1 MTPESAL
8 LTFPIRQP
16 IAITPGDPCGIGPEI
31 VARAFCQAPESTQ
44 GCFVAGD
51 VGLMR
56 RAMALVPSRSTFPVC
71 EIESPA
77 EALLVPPRC
86 LPVLQVVPVAPVLP
100 WGQIDARAGQLA
112 GEAVLWA
119 TRAAL
124 RGEVAA
130 VVTAPLHKEALHAA
144 GAPYNAYPGHTELL
158 QTEAAFYQ
166 GVPLAQMPVRMMLA
180 NDELRTVLVSIH
192 VSLRDAL
199 EAITVERV
207 LQTLRITDASLT
219 KLLGRRPRMAVAGVN
234 PHAGEGGLFG
244 REEIEVLQPCL
255 SVARQEGL
263 DVHGPYAPDTVFMR
277 ARQQADGRREFDV
290 VIAMYHDQGL
300 IPVKYLGVEQGVN
313 VTLGLPI
320 IRTSPDHG
328 TAMDLA
334 GQGRA
339 DASSL
344 IQAVRM
350 ARQMVSG
357 TR

>member
-1 MTPESAL
+1 MT
-8 LTFPIRQP
+8 RP

-31 VARAFCQAPESTQ
+31 VARVWCQAPELTQ

-56 RAMALVPSRSTFPVC
+56 RAMVLVQTVPAYPVC
-71 EIESPA
+71 QIESPA
-77 EALLVPPRC
+77 DALHVPPRC
-86 LPVLQVVPVAPVLP
+86 LPVLQVVPIAPVLP

-124 RGEVAA
+124 RGDVAA
-130 VVTAPLHKEALHAA
+130 LVTAPLHKEALHAA
-144 GAPYNAYPGHTELL
+144 GAPYDQYPGHTELL
-158 QTEAAFYQ
+158 QAESARHA
-166 GVPLAQMPVRMMLA
+166 GLSIAQMPVRMMLA

-192 VSLRDAL
+192 LSLREAL
-199 EAITVERV
+199 EAVTHDRV
-207 LQTLRITDASLT
+207 LETLRITDASLRS
-219 KLLGRRPRMAVAGVN
+219 LLGRRPRIAVAGVN

-244 REEIEVLQPCL
+244 QEEIDILQPCL
-255 SVARQEGL
+255 AVALQEGL
-263 DVHGPYAPDTVFMR
+263 DVHGPYAPDTVFMQ
-277 ARQQADGRREFDV
+277 ARQRADGQRAFDV

-300 IPVKYLGVEQGVN
+300 IPVKYLGLEQGVN
-313 VTLGLPI
+313 VTLGLPL

-334 GQGRA
+334 GQGVA

-344 IQAVRM
+344 IQALRM
-350 ARQMVSG
+350 ARHMVSAAH
-357 TR
+357 

>member
-1 MTPESAL
+1 MNLPE
-8 LTFPIRQP
+8 LTLP

-31 VARAFCQAPESTQ
+31 IAKAWTTAPELTR

-56 RAMALVPSRSTFPVC
+56 RAMALVQGAPCFPVC

-77 EALLVPPRC
+77 QALVVPPRC
-86 LPVLQVVPVAPVLP
+86 LPVLQVVPVAPPLP
-100 WGQIDARAGQLA
+100 WGQIDARAGRLA

-124 RGEVAA
+124 RGEISA

-144 GAPYNAYPGHTELL
+144 GAPYDQYPGHTELL
-158 QTEAAFYQ
+158 QAESARHA
-166 GVPLAQMPVRMMLA
+166 GVTVAQMPVRMMLA
-180 NDELRTVLVSIH
+180 NDELRVVLVSIH
-192 VSLRDAL
+192 LSLREALDA
-199 EAITVERV
+199 ISVDRV
-207 LQTLRITDASLT
+207 METLRITHHALT
-219 KLLGRRPRMAVAGVN
+219 PLLGRKPRIAMAGVN

-244 REEIEVLQPCL
+244 REEIEILQPCV
-255 SVARQEGL
+255 SAARAEGI
-263 DVHGPYAPDTVFMR
+263 DVQGPLAPDTVFMR
-277 ARQQADGRREFDV
+277 ARQRADGQREFDV

-300 IPVKYLGVEQGVN
+300 IPVKYMGVEQGVN
-313 VTLGLPI
+313 VTLGLPL

-344 IQAVRM
+344 IQAIRM
-350 ARQMVSG
+350 ARQRATG
-357 TR
+357 GH